1 MDERHRAARAG
12 APDYRRAC
20 AVTIT
25 VDHNLPTYTHPSTT
39 TTTANMTFSSRIP
52 VIYGAG
58 GIGNPGTFC
67 KLTSAEAAQPIID
80 GLVIL
85 SEMNLHGSVIDTKD
99 IEVYPLAP
107 GDHAPEKLT
116 KAIDAAY
123 EKLGSKIRVF
133 YLHAPDRT
141 VDWTEMCR
149 AINEA
154 HKAGKFE
161 RFGLSNY
168 LGYEIGEIV
177 TICRTNGW
185 VAPTAYE
192 GIYNPI
198 DRTLET
204 ELIPCLRRYNI
215 GLAAYSPLAGGLLTG
230 HLITE
235 KDELEKAEE
244 GSHYDPKQPFGQFFN
259 VRYGHMIPALRKLK
273 QQVEAA
279 GLNLNQASVR
289 WMQHHSAMIPSDLGI
304 IFGGSKASH
313 VSTTLNYW

>member
-1 MDERHRAARAG
+1 
-12 APDYRRAC
+12 
-20 AVTIT
+20 VS
-25 VDHNLPTYTHPSTT
+25 NTT
-39 TTTANMTFSSRIP
+39 SPLCSLEINIAFS
-52 VIYGAG
+52 
-58 GIGNPGTFC
+58 
-67 KLTSAEAAQPIID
+67 
-80 GLVIL
+80 
-85 SEMNLHGSVIDTKD
+85 
-99 IEVYPLAP
+99 
-107 GDHAPEKLT
+107 
-116 KAIDAAY
+116 
-123 EKLGSKIRVF
+123 
-133 YLHAPDRT
+133 
-141 VDWTEMCR
+141 
-149 AINEA
+149 
-154 HKAGKFE
+154 E

-185 VAPTAYE
+185 VVPTAYE

-279 GLNLNQASVR
+279 GFNLNQASVR

-313 VSTTLNYW
+313 VETTLKYW